1 MKKKI
6 AFFFIFC
13 INIVKVSSV
22 YCIESKVYVS
32 PFNNYTSEINLEVEF
47 TNIMVDEILN
57 DGRICIVNTIDF
69 ADKILSA
76 NIKQYT
82 IKKLFSLYNSNY
94 FKQYEILIMANVM
107 LVDRNT
113 SAILWNESIKF
124 MRIIDCTD
132 NLKNIRHDI
141 LKMFSINIIKQ
152 IIKICS

>member
-22 YCIESKVYVS
+22 YCIESKIYVS

-47 TNIMVDEILN
+47 TNIMIDEILN

-76 NIKQYT
+76 NINQYT
-82 IKKLFSLYNSNY
+82 IEKLFSLYSNNY
-94 FKQYEILIMANVM
+94 FKRYEILIMANII
-107 LVDRNT
+107 LVDKNT
-113 SAILWNESIKF
+113 SAILWNESVKF
-124 MRIIDCTD
+124 MSIVDRTD
-132 NLKNIRHDI
+132 NLENIRHNI
-141 LKMFSINIIKQ
+141 WKMFSRNIIKQ